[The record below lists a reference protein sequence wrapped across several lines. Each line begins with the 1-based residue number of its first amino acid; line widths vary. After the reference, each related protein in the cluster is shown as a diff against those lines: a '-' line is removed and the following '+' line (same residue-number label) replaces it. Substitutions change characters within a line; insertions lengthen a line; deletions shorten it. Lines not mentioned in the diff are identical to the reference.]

1 MLPACEGRWP
11 RGAQVPA
18 AAQALP
24 ACAAAVG
31 DWRRV
36 AGGVPKCWAAAGGA
50 VMVEEQSDGG
60 GWSLEAGRR
69 LAGGVARPGTPG
81 RAKGAEGG
89 VGASGRPGVARRDSR
104 SRRRRSAQGNRE
116 GQGGEA
122 LG

>member
-1 MLPACEGRWP
+1 
-11 RGAQVPA
+11 VPA
-18 AAQALP
+18 TAQALP
-24 ACAAAVG
+24 ASAAAVG

-81 RAKGAEGG
+81 RAKGAEGAWVHRG
-89 VGASGRPGVARRDSR
+89 DQGWRDATRAVAVAAPHRGIARV
-104 SRRRRSAQGNRE
+104 RE
-116 GQGGEA
+116 AMGKR
-122 LG
+122 